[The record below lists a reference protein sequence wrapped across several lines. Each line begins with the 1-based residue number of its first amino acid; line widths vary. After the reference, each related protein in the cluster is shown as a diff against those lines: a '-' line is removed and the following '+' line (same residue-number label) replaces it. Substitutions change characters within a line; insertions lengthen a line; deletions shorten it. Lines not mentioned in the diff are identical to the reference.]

1 LLFQTLRG
9 RESLAP
15 TIHTQQQNPK
25 HNAGLILG
33 EERDVITPKYVRP
46 LMTGELSIVLS
57 LIIVGGE
64 KKRNLP
70 NGNVYVHEYDMGGFL
85 LKGMFSVLYL

>member
-1 LLFQTLRG
+1 
-9 RESLAP
+9 
-15 TIHTQQQNPK
+15 
-25 HNAGLILG
+25 
-33 EERDVITPKYVRP
+33 
-46 LMTGELSIVLS
+46 MTGELSIVLS